1 MPDDIY
7 IVRRSKDS
15 DRYKRFKAKL
25 DADPVFKAQYLEK
38 QRLRNAESR
47 RRAKEGETPEEK
59 ARRQQ
64 RAREI
69 RIKAVRE
76 ANARRRLE
84 RLEKDKEAIK
94 SGKKTAKPTD
104 KTTIGNGKPK
114 PGRLLALLG
123 WRGF

>member
-1 MPDDIY
+1 MP
-7 IVRRSKDS
+7 S
-15 DRYKRFKAKL
+15 RYEKFKEKL

-59 ARRQQ
+59 ARREQ
-64 RAREI
+64 RAREV
-69 RIKAVRE
+69 RIKAVRK

-84 RLEKDKEAIK
+84 RLAKAAEAWESGEKA
-94 SGKKTAKPTD
+94 KKPVD
-104 KTTIGNGKPK
+104 KTTVGNGKRK
-114 PGRLLALLG
+114 PGRLLALMG

>member
-1 MPDDIY
+1 MPSDIY
-7 IVRRSKDS
+7 VVRRTKDS

-59 ARRQQ
+59 ARREQ
-64 RAREI
+64 RAREV
-69 RIKAVRE
+69 RIKAVRK

-84 RLEKDKEAIK
+84 RLSNAKEKGELGEKVN
-94 SGKKTAKPTD
+94 KPTD
-104 KTTIGNGKPK
+104 KTTIGNGKRK
-114 PGRLLALLG
+114 PGRLLALIG

>member
-1 MPDDIY
+1 MPSDIY
-7 IVRRSKDS
+7 TVKRSKDS
-15 DRYKRFKAKL
+15 DRYKKFKAKL

-59 ARRQQ
+59 ARREQ
-64 RAREI
+64 RAREV
-69 RIKAVRE
+69 RIKAVRK

-84 RLEKDKEAIK
+84 RLAKAAEAGESGEKAKK
-94 SGKKTAKPTD
+94 STD
-104 KTTIGNGKPK
+104 KTTVGNGKRK
-114 PGRLLALLG
+114 PGRLLALMG

>member
-1 MPDDIY
+1 MPSEIY
-7 IVRRSKDS
+7 VRKRTKDS

-47 RRAKEGETPEEK
+47 RRAKEGETPEGK
-59 ARRQQ
+59 ARREQ
-64 RAREI
+64 RAREV
-69 RIKAVRE
+69 RIKAVRK

-84 RLEKDKEAIK
+84 RLSNAKEKGEFGEKVN
-94 SGKKTAKPTD
+94 KPTD
-104 KTTIGNGKPK
+104 KTTIGNGKRK
-114 PGRLLALLG
+114 PGRLLALIG

>member
-1 MPDDIY
+1 MLDDIY
-7 IVRRSKDS
+7 TVVRSKDS

-76 ANARRRLE
+76 ANARRRIE

-94 SGKKTAKPTD
+94 SGKKVAKPTD

>member
-1 MPDDIY
+1 MPSDIY
-7 IVRRSKDS
+7 VVRRTKDS

-59 ARRQQ
+59 ARREQ
-64 RAREI
+64 RAREV
-69 RIKAVRE
+69 RIKAVRK

-84 RLEKDKEAIK
+84 RLAKAAEIGESGEKVNK
-94 SGKKTAKPTD
+94 SIN
-104 KTTIGNGKPK
+104 KTTVGNDKRK
-114 PGRLLALLG
+114 PGRLLALIG

>member
-1 MPDDIY
+1 MPSDI
-7 IVRRSKDS
+7 IVRKKTLKSE
-15 DRYKRFKAKL
+15 RYIKFKEKL

-59 ARRQQ
+59 ARREQ
-64 RAREI
+64 RAREV
-69 RIKAVRE
+69 RIKAVRK

-84 RLEKDKEAIK
+84 RLAKAAESRESGEEAKKPKDNSKR
-94 SGKKTAKPTD
+94 
-104 KTTIGNGKPK
+104 K
-114 PGRLLALLG
+114 PGRLLALMG